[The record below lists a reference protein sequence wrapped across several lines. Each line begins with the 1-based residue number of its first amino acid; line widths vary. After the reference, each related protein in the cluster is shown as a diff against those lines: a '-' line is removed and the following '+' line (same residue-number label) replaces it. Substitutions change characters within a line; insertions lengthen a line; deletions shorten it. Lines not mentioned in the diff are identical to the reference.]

1 MVLSETVGGPRSGG
15 GQAEVAGH
23 SGMVSGSLGVT
34 ASELY
39 PTGFVIIDGERV
51 EGQIRGWARFQ
62 KGEKIRV
69 VDNNGLELIVEP
81 EK

>member
-15 GQAEVAGH
+15 GQEAEVAGR

-39 PTGFVIIDGERV
+39 PTGFVIIDEGTGR
-51 EGQIRGWARFQ
+51 GQIEVGQDSKRRKDQ
-62 KGEKIRV
+62 SC
-69 VDNNGLELIVEP
+69 
-81 EK
+81 